1 MIYDTAWL
9 RITSPGGAGRPSI
22 PGPPGTATSRDIGR
36 AVLDAWDQVRGVGH
50 NGVVSA
56 SRRGRPRSV
65 DADELILAATLEL
78 AGEVGINGMS
88 MDVLADR
95 AGVSKTTI
103 YRRWTS
109 KEQLVLDALRS
120 AMGPLDDV
128 DTGSLRSDLRA
139 YLIELGERMGHGRMS
154 DVLPHLIEVACHD
167 DALRSQL
174 DDYVHYRRAPMLAI
188 LRRGLDRGELPADAD
203 LDVLADVLIGPFI
216 YRRLLTHAPLDETF
230 VDGLLHV
237 MLQSGSRP

>member
-1 MIYDTAWL
+1 MLAVGD
-9 RITSPGGAGRPSI
+9 
-22 PGPPGTATSRDIGR
+22 GR
-36 AVLDAWDQVRGVGH
+36 ARH
-50 NGVVSA
+50 NGGVNA
-56 SRRGRPRSV
+56 TRRGRPRSA
-65 DADELILAATLEL
+65 DADEAILAATLEL

-88 MDVLADR
+88 MDDLAER

-128 DTGSLRSDLRA
+128 DTGSVHDDLRA
-139 YLIELGERMGHGRMS
+139 YLIELGERMWQGRMS
-154 DVLPHLIEVACHD
+154 DVLPHLVEVACHD
-167 DALRSQL
+167 ESLRSRL
-174 DDYVHYRRAPMLAI
+174 DDYVQFRRAPMLAI
-188 LRRGLDRGELPADAD
+188 LGRALDRGELPADTD

-230 VDGLLHV
+230 VDRLLGV
-237 MLQSGSRP
+237 ALPS

>member
-1 MIYDTAWL
+1 MTPA
-9 RITSPGGAGRPSI
+9 R
-22 PGPPGTATSRDIGR
+22 
-36 AVLDAWDQVRGVGH
+36 H
-50 NGVVSA
+50 NGAVNA
-56 SRRGRPRSV
+56 TRRGRPRSA
-65 DADELILAATLEL
+65 DADDAILTATLEL

-88 MDVLADR
+88 MDDLAER

-128 DTGSLRSDLRA
+128 DTGSLHADVRV
-139 YLIELGERMGHGRMS
+139 YLIELGERMWQGRMS

-167 DALRSQL
+167 ESLRSRL
-174 DDYVHYRRAPMLAI
+174 DDYVQYRRAPMLAI
-188 LRRGLDRGELPADAD
+188 LGRGLDRGELPVDTD

-216 YRRLLTHAPLDETF
+216 YRRLLTHAPLDEPF
-230 VDGLLHV
+230 VDRLLGV
-237 MLQSGSRP
+237 ALPPS

>member
-1 MIYDTAWL
+1 M
-9 RITSPGGAGRPSI
+9 R
-22 PGPPGTATSRDIGR
+22 
-36 AVLDAWDQVRGVGH
+36 H
-50 NGVVSA
+50 NGAVNA
-56 SRRGRPRSV
+56 TRRGRPRLA
-65 DADELILAATLEL
+65 DADEAILAATLAL

-88 MDVLADR
+88 MDEVAER

-128 DTGSLRSDLRA
+128 DTGSLHADVRV
-139 YLIELGERMGHGRMS
+139 YLIELGERMWQGRMS

-167 DALRSQL
+167 ESLRSRL
-174 DDYVHYRRAPMLAI
+174 DDYVQFRRAPMLAI
-188 LRRGLDRGELPADAD
+188 LGRGLDRGELPAGSD

-230 VDGLLHV
+230 VDRLLGV
-237 MLQSGSRP
+237 ALPPPDGAR